1 VTETSPRHGIQFVA
15 RHLPADFSYT
25 ASGELTDMMARFY
38 CDLAFDDAGYVMVG
52 TSRWLVVTVSVMSAV
67 KPGLMIALFLALS
80 AAMLPGVSHAHEK
93 NKTHCSIDVLFE
105 NDDDGVATYFALR
118 LQYKN
123 QSRRNIEAVSV
134 LVRDAAG
141 KVIRNSDA
149 VCGHGDEGIEA
160 GDTGQCEKILQVIT
174 GRMSNRIGHDVW
186 VRMIDDQRQQI
197 GLADRCEIL
206 GVRYRNE

>member
-1 VTETSPRHGIQFVA
+1 
-15 RHLPADFSYT
+15 
-25 ASGELTDMMARFY
+25 
-38 CDLAFDDAGYVMVG
+38 
-52 TSRWLVVTVSVMSAV
+52 
-67 KPGLMIALFLALS
+67 
-80 AAMLPGVSHAHEK
+80 
-93 NKTHCSIDVLFE
+93 VLFE

-149 VCGHGDEGIEA
+149 ICGNGDAGIEA
-160 GDTGQCEKILQVIT
+160 GDTGQCEKILQIIT
-174 GRMSNRIGHDVW
+174 GRMSNRLGHDVW

-206 GVRYRNE
+206 GVRYSNE

>member
-1 VTETSPRHGIQFVA
+1 MWAGVA
-15 RHLPADFSYT
+15 RFLIMR
-25 ASGELTDMMARFY
+25 GKLMA
-38 CDLAFDDAGYVMVG
+38 GI
-52 TSRWLVVTVSVMSAV
+52 SRWLARVVRVTLAVKFTPSV
-67 KPGLMIALFLALS
+67 KPGLMIALFLSLS
-80 AAMLPGVSHAHEK
+80 AAMLPGMSHAHEK

-141 KVIRNSDA
+141 NVIRNSDA
-149 VCGHGDEGIEA
+149 ICGNGDAGIEA
-160 GDTGQCEKILQVIT
+160 GDTGQCEKILQIIT
-174 GRMSNRIGHDVW
+174 GRMSNRLGHDVW

-206 GVRYRNE
+206 GVRYSNE

>member
-1 VTETSPRHGIQFVA
+1 
-15 RHLPADFSYT
+15 
-25 ASGELTDMMARFY
+25 MA
-38 CDLAFDDAGYVMVG
+38 G
-52 TSRWLVVTVSVMSAV
+52 TSRWLAMALSYGAAV
-67 KPGLMIALFLALS
+67 KSGLAIAIFLALS
-80 AAMLPGVSHAHEK
+80 AAMLPVMSHAHEK
-93 NKTHCSIDVLFE
+93 NKAHCSIDVLFE

-149 VCGHGDEGIEA
+149 ICGHGDEGIKA
-160 GDTGQCEKILQVIT
+160 GDTGQCEKIVQVIT

-206 GVRYRNE
+206 GVRYKNE